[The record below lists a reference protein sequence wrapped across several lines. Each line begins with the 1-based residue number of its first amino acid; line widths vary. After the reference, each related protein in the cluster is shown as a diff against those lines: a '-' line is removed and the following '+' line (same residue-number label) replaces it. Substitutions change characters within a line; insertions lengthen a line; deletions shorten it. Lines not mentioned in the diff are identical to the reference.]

1 MGIIKVVKYF
11 FIVLTILHIGK
22 LIAEENKTSG
32 YGLFLSPESC
42 LLLDKAKQ
50 CDMQVNINWKVPKPG
65 SFCLYSHLNEIA
77 IACWKNQ
84 THASKEIML
93 TLENDVIFELR
104 DQETGQMIFRKPLK
118 LYKKISSLRRK
129 RRNPWSFY

>member
-11 FIVLTILHIGK
+11 FIVLTILHISG

-42 LLLDKAKQ
+42 LLLGKAKQ
-50 CDMQVNINWKVPKPG
+50 CDIQVSIHWKVSEPG
-65 SFCLYSHLNEIA
+65 SFCLYNYRSKMT

-84 THASKEIML
+84 THASKVIML
-93 TLENDVIFELR
+93 TLEKDAIFELR
-104 DQETGQMIFRKPLK
+104 DQKTDQLIFQKSLK
-118 LYKKISSLRRK
+118 LYKKTSNLRRK